1 MMVLSIWSF
10 GHTRRLWSVLSSPNC
25 HVLAIEAKQSY
36 SGNFFFVKTEM
47 TFLFLD
53 TYISNIWND
62 RLKSCLLPATTRWS
76 ICATESC
83 VWSSGNPNLSVVN
96 YQSIRIRAKIKV
108 GCCRIG
114 DLRDDNFIL
123 GTQVS
128 SRTLKPLKVLHH
140 QKALPDICKASAPA
154 NHSGRRDVSRDAKH
168 QSERNLWNIRWL
180 IWPELDQRINNC
192 DVEGFAGHDQRKLH
206 FLCLAIGHCAC
217 HRQGFVIFNFS
228 ILKSGFKNTK
238 ATSSLLVLK
247 CSCHFWVNHI
257 FMMTKVFKNQL

>member
-83 VWSSGNPNLSVVN
+83 VWSSGNPSLAVVN
-96 YQSIRIRAKIKV
+96 CQSIRIRAKIKV

-128 SRTLKPLKVLHH
+128 LRTLKSQSSPSPKSTARYLQSFCAGESQRKERCF
-140 QKALPDICKASAPA
+140 KRCKISKWVE
-154 NHSGRRDVSRDAKH
+154 SLKH
-168 QSERNLWNIRWL
+168 QM
-180 IWPELDQRINNC
+180 IN
-192 DVEGFAGHDQRKLH
+192 VA
-206 FLCLAIGHCAC
+206 
-217 HRQGFVIFNFS
+217 
-228 ILKSGFKNTK
+228 
-238 ATSSLLVLK
+238 
-247 CSCHFWVNHI
+247 WVRPQN
-257 FMMTKVFKNQL
+257 